1 MRRAWLSIAV
11 PASLAFSGVAQAAD
25 QPSMALDLFKVLFG
39 LVVVLGAMAA
49 VLWLLIFPW
58 AYAHV
63 PLDSV
68 GFAG

>member
-1 MRRAWLSIAV
+1 MYSWIWRRLPGPL
-11 PASLAFSGVAQAAD
+11 PARLAAAI
-25 QPSMALDLFKVLFG
+25 G
-39 LVVVLGAMAA
+39 LMLVTAA